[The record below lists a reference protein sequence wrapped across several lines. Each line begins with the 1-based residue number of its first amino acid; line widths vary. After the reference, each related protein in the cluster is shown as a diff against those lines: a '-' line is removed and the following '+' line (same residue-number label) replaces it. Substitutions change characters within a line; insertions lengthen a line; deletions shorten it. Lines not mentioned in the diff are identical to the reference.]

1 MKDQPCEGPSGQTT
15 SKSVRKGKKYD
26 LALKIEDRK
35 MPNGEVSY
43 REYCLVDNNF
53 VPITD
58 NHHQKMLD
66 EMFAKTASTSLD
78 KTYFSQ
84 LNKQPTGQL
93 RRRSISS
100 EQSIISFP
108 TKMSTHDKSISN
120 IHEPI
125 QLVSTEV
132 EATVENAEIGSQYSE
147 RKQ

>member
-1 MKDQPCEGPSGQTT
+1 
-15 SKSVRKGKKYD
+15 
-26 LALKIEDRK
+26 

-58 NHHQKMLD
+58 DHHQKILD

-84 LNKQPTGQL
+84 VNKQPPSQL

-100 EQSIISFP
+100 KQSTVSFP
-108 TKMSTHDKSISN
+108 TKI
-120 IHEPI
+120 
-125 QLVSTEV
+125 
-132 EATVENAEIGSQYSE
+132 
-147 RKQ
+147 